1 MYIMV
6 RDKGDNMNKI
16 YKNLSNARGRKSAFT
31 LAELLIVL
39 SIIGIVAAM
48 TLPVLVSNINDK
60 IFKTKVKKAYFATK
74 AACHQMLAAED
85 VSDLVDSNLFVLMKK
100 DASTNDSDR
109 INLAADA
116 RNYLAS
122 YFNINT
128 DKSGNILIS
137 GMNRSG
143 LTWTMEDQTK
153 YTVKLDSTS
162 TPTMLLV
169 TIDANGN
176 KKPNTAGND
185 QYSFAL
191 RNNCQYYYDSSNTTI
206 TGLTGASNFDTLK
219 SNDWK

>member
-74 AACHQMLAAED
+74 AACHQMIAADD
-85 VSDLVDSNLFVLMKK
+85 VSDLSDLKLFTFNVYTESSYPK
-100 DASTNDSDR
+100 
-109 INLAADA
+109 
-116 RNYLAS
+116 NYLKS
-122 YFNINT
+122 YFNMNT
-128 DKSGNILIS
+128 DKSGNVLITES
-137 GMNRSG
+137 GGGIN
-143 LTWTMEDQTK
+143 WTMEDGTK
-153 YTVKLDSTS
+153 YKFVIDRTLKMFLI
-162 TPTMLLV
+162 
-169 TIDANGN
+169 TIDANGD

-191 RNNCQYYYDSSNTTI
+191 RNNCQYYYDSTNQTI

-219 SNDWK
+219 DNDWK

>member
-1 MYIMV
+1 
-6 RDKGDNMNKI
+6 MNKI
-16 YKNLSNARGRKSAFT
+16 YKNLSNEKRRKSAFT

-74 AACHQMLAAED
+74 AACHQMLATDD
-85 VSDLVDSNLFVLMKK
+85 VSDLVDSKLFKLMSRQSN
-100 DASTNDSDR
+100 AYGGQM
-109 INLAADA
+109 AAITDIK
-116 RNYLAS
+116 NYLAS
-122 YFNINT
+122 YFNMGT
-128 DKSGNILIS
+128 DKTGNIQITANY
-137 GMNRSG
+137 GADY
-143 LTWTMEDQTK
+143 TWTMEDGTK
-153 YTVKLDSTS
+153 YSVKIDSMS

-169 TIDANGN
+169 TIDANGD

-191 RNNCQYYYDSSNTTI
+191 RNNCQYYYDSANETI

-219 SNDWK
+219 DNDWK

>member
-16 YKNLSNARGRKSAFT
+16 YKNLSNEKRRKSAFT

-60 IFKTKVKKAYFATK
+60 IFKTKVKKAYFASK
-74 AACHQMLAAED
+74 AVCHQMLAEED
-85 VSDLVDSNLFVLMKK
+85 ISDLADSKLMAMLPGTGNNPNRTR
-100 DASTNDSDR
+100 D
-109 INLAADA
+109 
-116 RNYLAS
+116 YLLN
-122 YFNINT
+122 YFNIAT
-128 DKSGNILIS
+128 DKSGQPIMTV
-137 GMNRSG
+137 GDRQRVY
-143 LTWTMEDQTK
+143 WFMEDGTK
-153 YTVKLDSTS
+153 YKLGWSTD
-162 TPTMLLV
+162 PVLLFV
-169 TIDANGN
+169 TIDANGD

-191 RNNCQYYYDSSNTTI
+191 RNNCQYYYDSTNETI

>member
-1 MYIMV
+1 MKKF
-6 RDKGDNMNKI
+6 R
-16 YKNLSNARGRKSAFT
+16 AFT

-85 VSDLVDSNLFVLMKK
+85 ISTLVDSKLFYLMKQ
-100 DASTNDSDR
+100 DGGDGGVAATNNAHDF
-109 INLAADA
+109 IKG
-116 RNYLAS
+116 

-128 DKSGNILIS
+128 NKTGAAVVSGNI
-137 GMNRSG
+137 RSS
-143 LTWTMEDQTK
+143 LSWVMEDGTK
-153 YTVKLDSTS
+153 YTIKVDNRT

-169 TIDANGN
+169 TIDANGD
-176 KKPNTAGND
+176 KAPNTAGND

-191 RNNCQYYYDSSNTTI
+191 RNNCQYYYDSANETI

>member
-1 MYIMV
+1 MKKF
-6 RDKGDNMNKI
+6 R
-16 YKNLSNARGRKSAFT
+16 AFT

-74 AACHQMLAAED
+74 AACHQMLAADD
-85 VSDLVDSNLFVLMKK
+85 VSDVVDSKLFTLMKK
-100 DASTNDSDR
+100 TGANSVDRDANALNTK
-109 INLAADA
+109 
-116 RNYLAS
+116 NYLAS

-128 DKSGNILIS
+128 NKSGDALIS
-137 GMNRSG
+137 GSNESG
-143 LTWTMEDQTK
+143 FTWTMEDQTK
-153 YTVKLDSTS
+153 YTLKLANQTS
-162 TPTMLLV
+162 PTMLLV
-169 TIDANGN
+169 TIDANGD

-191 RNNCQYYYDSSNTTI
+191 RNNCQYYYDSTNQTI

-219 SNDWK
+219 DNDWK